1 MTTTSK
7 KRRVFTAL
15 QRQDYVERFGRSGLS
30 QAKFCRRV
38 KIPAGTFSLWR
49 RRAEV
54 PRTAFA
60 TVETSAPVAAPHDT
74 IAVILH
80 LANGTRLE
88 VPIGSEATW
97 RGLAT
102 LLNSLQT

>member
-15 QRQDYVERFGRSGLS
+15 QRQDNVERFGRSGLS

-38 KIPAGTFSLWR
+38 KIPPATFSLWR

-54 PRTAFA
+54 PRPAFA
-60 TVETSAPVAAPHDT
+60 TVEASASVPAPHDT
-74 IAVILH
+74 TAVILH
-80 LANGTRLE
+80 LANGARLE
-88 VPIGSEATW
+88 VPIGAEATW
-97 RGLAT
+97 RGLGT
-102 LLNSLQT
+102 LLKSLQT